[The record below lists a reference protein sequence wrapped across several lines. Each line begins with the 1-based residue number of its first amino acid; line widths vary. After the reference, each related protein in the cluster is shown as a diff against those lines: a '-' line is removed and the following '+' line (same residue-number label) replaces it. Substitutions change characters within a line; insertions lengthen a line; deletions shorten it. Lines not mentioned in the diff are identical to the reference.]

1 MSTGFSSVPNNSN
14 AQALSFPD
22 PQDLRFPEWQG
33 LYNAAVLE
41 ADESKLLQRVEA
53 AESAMFERLKALSG
67 NPDDAIECEAICL
80 AMPTPGFLRRDA
92 VSMTPEPHKQ

>member
-14 AQALSFPD
+14 TQALGFPD

-41 ADESKLLQRVEA
+41 ADESKILQRVEA

-67 NPDDAIECEAICL
+67 NPDNATECHAIYL
-80 AMPTPGFLRRDA
+80 AMPTLVFLRRDA
-92 VSMTPEPHKQ
+92 LGMTPEPHKQ